1 MNYCI
6 ILWERGAT
14 VKLGDL
20 CKGVKPSCPKL
31 KSREKFIDGL
41 FAAAG
46 GAPFISDSYKQG
58 LCNGGKPF
66 TVALKEPNRGKD
78 NLQSLI
84 TFFMT
89 EIADAK
95 VGDVLLKFGI
105 PEKETPNK
113 KALSVALAKQMKA
126 LIDDNEDVGEIVI
139 LEYQRAK
146 EDDSPEKMN
155 MGMQPLY
162 PGDSAYVQ
170 FTPNQIYKTDCYGT
184 VQHTWSI
191 QNKGKIKWIGR
202 KLIYARGAK
211 DRAEATPEEISI
223 SDVEPNGF
231 VKLSTTIDARGFDGI
246 TRCIWK
252 MQDSD
257 GQNCFPKYESL
268 FCVTIDA
275 KFKRN

>member
-1 MNYCI
+1 M
-6 ILWERGAT
+6 
-14 VKLGDL
+14 KLGDL

-66 TVALKEPNRGKD
+66 TDALKEQNREKD
-78 NLQSLI
+78 NWQSLV

-89 EIADAK
+89 EIAEAK

-126 LIDDNEDVGEIVI
+126 LIDDDNEDVDEIVI

-146 EDDSPEKMN
+146 EEASPEKVN

-170 FTPNQIYKTDCYGT
+170 FIPNQTYKIDCYGN

-191 QNKGKIKWIGR
+191 QNTGKIKWIER
-202 KLIYARGAK
+202 KLVYARGPK
-211 DRAEATPEEISI
+211 DRAAASPEEIPIPDVGPNEFVRI
-223 SDVEPNGF
+223 STD
-231 VKLSTTIDARGFDGI
+231 IDGRGFDEI
-246 TRCIWK
+246 TRCIWE

-257 GQNCFPKYESL
+257 GKNCFPKRESL

>member
-1 MNYCI
+1 MN
-6 ILWERGAT
+6 L
-14 VKLGDL
+14 KDL
-20 CKGVKPSCPKL
+20 CNGVKPSCPKQ
-31 KSREKFIDGL
+31 KSREKFITGL
-41 FAAAG
+41 LTAAG
-46 GAPFISDSYKQG
+46 GAPFISDSYKMG

-66 TVALKEPNRGKD
+66 TVALKAPNRGKD
-78 NLQSLI
+78 NLQSLMN
-84 TFFMT
+84 FFMT

-95 VGDVLLKFGI
+95 AGDVLLAFGI

-126 LIDDNEDVGEIVI
+126 LIEDDNEDVDEIVI

-146 EDDSPEKMN
+146 EDDAPEKMD

-170 FTPNQIYKTDCYGT
+170 FVPNQTYKIDCYGT

-191 QNKGKIKWIGR
+191 QNTGKIKWIAR
-202 KLIYARGAK
+202 KLTYARGPK
-211 DRAEATPEEISI
+211 DRAAATPAEIPI
-223 SDVEPNGF
+223 PDVEPNEF
-231 VKLSTTIDARGFDGI
+231 VRISTTIDGRGFDGI
-246 TRCIWK
+246 TRCIWE

-257 GQNCFPKYESL
+257 GKNCFPKRESL

>member
-1 MNYCI
+1 M
-6 ILWERGAT
+6 
-14 VKLGDL
+14 KLGDI

-31 KSREKFIDGL
+31 RSRESFIDGL
-41 FAAAG
+41 LTAAG
-46 GAPFISDSYKQG
+46 GAPFISVSYKRG

-66 TVALKEPNRGKD
+66 TVALKGQNRGKD

-84 TFFMT
+84 EFFMN
-89 EIADAK
+89 EIADTK
-95 VGDVLLKFGI
+95 VGDVLLAFGI

-126 LIDDNEDVGEIVI
+126 LIEVDNEDVNEIVI

-146 EDDSPEKMN
+146 EDDSPEKMDV
-155 MGMQPLY
+155 GMQPLY

-170 FTPNQIYKTDCYGT
+170 FIPNQTYKTDCYGT

-202 KLIYARGAK
+202 KLRYIRGAK
-211 DRAEATPEEISI
+211 DRAEANPADIPI
-223 SDVEPNGF
+223 PDVEPNGF
-231 VKLSTTIDARGFDGI
+231 VKLSTTIDARGFDGS
-246 TRCIWK
+246 TRCIWE

-257 GQNCFPKYESL
+257 GQNCFPKSESL

>member
-1 MNYCI
+1 MN
-6 ILWERGAT
+6 L
-14 VKLGDL
+14 KDL
-20 CKGVKPSCPKL
+20 CTGVKPSCPKL
-31 KSREKFIDGL
+31 KSREKFIKGL
-41 FAAAG
+41 LTAAG
-46 GAPFISDSYKQG
+46 SAPSISDGYMRL

-66 TVALKEPNRGKD
+66 IVALKAPNREKD
-78 NLQSLI
+78 NLQSLMD
-84 TFFMT
+84 FFMT

-95 VGDVLLKFGI
+95 TGDVLMAFGI
-105 PEKETPNK
+105 PEKEIPNK

-126 LIDDNEDVGEIVI
+126 LIDDDNYDVDEIVI

-146 EDDSPEKMN
+146 EDDSPEKVD

-170 FTPNQIYKTDCYGT
+170 LLPNQTYKTDCYGM

-202 KLIYARGAK
+202 KLIYVRGPK
-211 DRAEATPEEISI
+211 DRPEATPAEISI
-223 SDVEPNGF
+223 PDVEPNGF
-231 VKLSTTIDARGFDGI
+231 VKLSTTIKARGFDGI
-246 TRCIWK
+246 TRCIWE

-257 GQNCFPKYESL
+257 GKNCFPKRESL

-275 KFKRN
+275 KFKRS

>member
-1 MNYCI
+1 MN
-6 ILWERGAT
+6 L
-14 VKLGDL
+14 KDL
-20 CKGVKPSCPKL
+20 CNGVKPSCLKL
-31 KSREKFIDGL
+31 KSREKFIIGL
-41 FAAAG
+41 LTAAG
-46 GAPFISDSYKQG
+46 GAPFISDSYKMG

-66 TVALKEPNRGKD
+66 TVALKAPNRGKD
-78 NLQSLI
+78 NLQSLMN
-84 TFFMT
+84 FFIT

-95 VGDVLLKFGI
+95 VGDVLLAFGI

-126 LIDDNEDVGEIVI
+126 LIKDDNEDVDEIVI

-146 EDDSPEKMN
+146 EDDAPEKME

-170 FTPNQIYKTDCYGT
+170 FVPNHTYKIDCYGT

-191 QNKGKIKWIGR
+191 QNTGKIKWIAR
-202 KLIYARGAK
+202 KLTYARGPK
-211 DRAEATPEEISI
+211 DRAEATPAEIPI
-223 SDVEPNGF
+223 PDVEPNEF
-231 VKLSTTIDARGFDGI
+231 VRISITIDGRGFDGI
-246 TRCIWK
+246 TRCIWE

-257 GQNCFPKYESL
+257 GKNCFPKRESL
-268 FCVTIDA
+268 FCITIDA